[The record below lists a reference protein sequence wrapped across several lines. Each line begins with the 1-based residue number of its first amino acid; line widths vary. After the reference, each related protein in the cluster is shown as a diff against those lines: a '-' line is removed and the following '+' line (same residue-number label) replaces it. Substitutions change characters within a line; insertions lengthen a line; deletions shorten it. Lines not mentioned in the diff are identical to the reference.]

1 MGKSREKISFKVS
14 IGIAVIMG
22 ILNAFIMV
30 IDSWNQKK

>member
-1 MGKSREKISFKVS
+1 MGKGRATILFKVS

-30 IDSWNQKK
+30 IDSWNKK

>member
-1 MGKSREKISFKVS
+1 MGKGRATILFKLS

-30 IDSWNQKK
+30 IDNWNQKK

>member
-1 MGKSREKISFKVS
+1 MGKDKATILFKIL

-30 IDSWNQKK
+30 IDNLNQKK

>member
-1 MGKSREKISFKVS
+1 MGKGRATILFKVL

-30 IDSWNQKK
+30 IDNWNQKK

>member
-1 MGKSREKISFKVS
+1 MGKSRATILFKVL

-30 IDSWNQKK
+30 IDNWNQKK